1 MVQVL
6 FSSKKGNSLC
16 AFCFFQIFMVV
27 IKLGVP
33 QGSFLGPT
41 LFLIY
46 INDFST
52 TSRLFP
58 DDTSQKPSQSDSS
71 C

>member
-1 MVQVL
+1 MCIL
-6 FSSKKGNSLC
+6 
-16 AFCFFQIFMVV
+16 FFQIFMVV

-41 LFLIY
+41 LFSIY
-46 INDFST
+46 INDFSSASSYS

-58 DDTSQKPSQSDSS
+58 GDTSQKPSQSDSS